1 MSLYQE
7 IIFLQSNF
15 KGNWIVENVKPY
27 YEPLIKP
34 TIVLQRHLFWTNM
47 IIESKEFEKDN
58 IRTAQIPDLE
68 KKY

>member
-1 MSLYQE
+1 MKLYEE

-15 KGNWIVENVKPY
+15 KGKRVVENVKPY

-34 TIVLQRHLFWTNM
+34 TTVLQRHLFWTNM
-47 IIESKEFEKDN
+47 EIKPKEFEKDN